1 MLYRMLESRLPI
13 RENPDGNWLDE
24 QPSLQIYINSLHRNQ
39 GVDVVPCRE
48 SLNLPDKF
56 RQGNAG

>member
-1 MLYRMLESRLPI
+1 MLESGLPI
-13 RENPDGNWLDE
+13 RENPDGNWLGE
-24 QPSLQIYINSLHRNQ
+24 QPSVQIHVNSLRCYQ
-39 GVDVVPCRE
+39 GVDVIPCRE